1 MYEVTVG
8 PGLTHGLQAPVS
20 CRRTGEFQD
29 LLVRIFE
36 CSVGG
41 LAAKRFA
48 SNLYKF
54 SAHLVTSSCRAWVAI
69 HLARGEQDRAID
81 RGLE

>member
-1 MYEVTVG
+1 MYEVTVR
-8 PGLTHGLQAPVS
+8 PGLTHGLQTPI
-20 CRRTGEFQD
+20 RRSRPGKFQD
-29 LLVRIFE
+29 FLVRIFE
-36 CSVGG
+36 RPVGG

-48 SNLYKF
+48 ANLYKL
-54 SAHLVTSSCRAWVAI
+54 SAHLVTSSCRARVAI